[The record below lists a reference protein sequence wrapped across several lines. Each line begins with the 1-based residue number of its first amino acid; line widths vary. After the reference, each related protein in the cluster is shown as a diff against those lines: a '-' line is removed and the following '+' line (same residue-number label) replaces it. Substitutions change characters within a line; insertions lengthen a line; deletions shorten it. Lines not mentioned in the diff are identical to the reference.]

1 MFHKVQGSSD
11 YSLDEKNDILV
22 GWERVQGAL
31 WDRIMTR
38 EQMIEELVEYEFT
51 QVTMVE
57 VVQMYIKLQRE
68 FMDQTFS
75 DDEIADRY
83 NDIFGEEEVVH

>member
-1 MFHKVQGSSD
+1 
-11 YSLDEKNDILV
+11 
-22 GWERVQGAL
+22 
-31 WDRIMTR
+31 MTR

-68 FMDQTFS
+68 FMDQTLD
-75 DDEIADRY
+75 DDELANRY
-83 NDIFGEEEVVH
+83 SNVFGDDEEVVH

>member
-1 MFHKVQGSSD
+1 
-11 YSLDEKNDILV
+11 
-22 GWERVQGAL
+22 
-31 WDRIMTR
+31 MTR

-57 VVQMYIKLQRE
+57 IVQIYIKLQRE

-75 DDEIADRY
+75 DDEIKDKY
-83 NDIFGEEEVVH
+83 DNLFGDAEVLH

>member
-1 MFHKVQGSSD
+1 
-11 YSLDEKNDILV
+11 
-22 GWERVQGAL
+22 
-31 WDRIMTR
+31 MTR

-57 VVQMYIKLQRE
+57 IVQIYIKLQRE

-75 DDEIADRY
+75 DDEIKDRY
-83 NDIFGEEEVVH
+83 DNLFGDAEVVH

>member
-1 MFHKVQGSSD
+1 
-11 YSLDEKNDILV
+11 
-22 GWERVQGAL
+22 
-31 WDRIMTR
+31 MTR

-57 VVQMYIKLQRE
+57 IVQIYIKLQRE

-75 DDEIADRY
+75 DDEIKDKY
-83 NDIFGEEEVVH
+83 KDLFGDAEVLH